1 MHLVISIVA
10 PFRAKHLLKT
20 ACGALQYS
28 LLIDLYNL
36 FCMEIAVTWDFM
48 WLGQQEWQRAQRLW
62 CSGPHSLSLVEG
74 MKS

>member
-1 MHLVISIVA
+1 
-10 PFRAKHLLKT
+10 
-20 ACGALQYS
+20 
-28 LLIDLYNL
+28 
-36 FCMEIAVTWDFM
+36 MEIAVTWDFM